1 MSRVLLLPDGKRKHS
16 LSFVNIVVVV
26 VIIIRCL
33 GKEASEYLL
42 KESRELF
49 SFFSFFLI
57 REERGSITIKGIDRT
72 RWRKGRGRKRSGVE
86 R

>member
-16 LSFVNIVVVV
+16 LSFVNIV

-57 REERGSITIKGIDRT
+57 REERGSITIEGIDRT
-72 RWRKGRGRKRSGVE
+72 RWRKEGGESAAG
-86 R
+86 

>member
-16 LSFVNIVVVV
+16 LSFVNIVV

-57 REERGSITIKGIDRT
+57 REERGSITIEGIDRT
-72 RWRKGRGRKRSGVE
+72 RWRKEGGESAAG
-86 R
+86 

>member
-16 LSFVNIVVVV
+16 LSFVNIVV
-26 VIIIRCL
+26 IIIRCL
-33 GKEASEYLL
+33 DKEASEYLL

-57 REERGSITIKGIDRT
+57 REERGSITIEGIDRT
-72 RWRKGRGRKRSGVE
+72 RWRKEGGESAAG
-86 R
+86 

>member
-49 SFFSFFLI
+49 SFFSSFLI
-57 REERGSITIKGIDRT
+57 REERGSITIEGIDRT
-72 RWRKGRGRKRSGVE
+72 RWRKEGGESAAG
-86 R
+86 

>member
-1 MSRVLLLPDGKRKHS
+1 MLLLPDGKRKHS
-16 LSFVNIVVVV
+16 LSFVNIV

-57 REERGSITIKGIDRT
+57 REERGSITIEGIDRT

>member
-16 LSFVNIVVVV
+16 LSFVNIVV
-26 VIIIRCL
+26 IIIRCL

-42 KESRELF
+42 KELRELF

-57 REERGSITIKGIDRT
+57 REERGSITIEGIDRT
-72 RWRKGRGRKRSGVE
+72 RWRKEGGESAAG
-86 R
+86 

>member
-16 LSFVNIVVVV
+16 LSFANIVVVV

-57 REERGSITIKGIDRT
+57 REERGSITIEGIDRT
-72 RWRKGRGRKRSGVE
+72 RWRKEGGESAAG
-86 R
+86 